1 VVSILLADD
10 HEAMRRGVRD
20 VVGEQPGW
28 AVCGEAPD
36 GRAAVALAVQHRP
49 DVVILDLTMPE
60 LNGVEA
66 TRRIRAELP
75 ATEVLV
81 FTGAEGEQ
89 LARAVVDA
97 GANGYVLKSDPTAE
111 LVSAVAALARRG
123 CYFSPRMRAV
133 SPTRCAGRL
142 GAGHPLT
149 AREREI
155 AQLLAEGKPNACVA
169 TILGI
174 SVKTVETHRT
184 HILAK
189 LRLESVIELVH
200 YAVRNEMVAP

>member
-1 VVSILLADD
+1 MVSILVADD
-10 HEAMRRGVRD
+10 HEAMRRGVRE
-20 VVGEQPGW
+20 VLAEQPGW
-28 AVCGEAPD
+28 EVCAEAAD
-36 GRAAVALAVQHRP
+36 GRAAVALALQHRP
-49 DVVILDLTMPE
+49 DVVILDLSMPV

-66 TRRIRAELP
+66 TRRIREALP
-75 ATEVLV
+75 GTEVLV

-97 GANGYVLKSDPTAE
+97 GANGYVLKSDPADE
-111 LVSAVAALARRG
+111 LVRAVAALARRS
-123 CYFSPRMRAV
+123 CYFTPRMRAV
-133 SPTRCAGRL
+133 SPAHCARRL

-155 AQLLAEGKPNACVA
+155 AQLLAEGKPNGCVA

-174 SVKTVETHRT
+174 SVKTVETHRA
-184 HILAK
+184 HIMAK
-189 LRLESVIELVH
+189 LGLESVIELVH